1 MLLISSYSLG
11 KADVNYRA
19 GALCALELNCC
30 AGALCTLEL
39 NCCAGSKLPGSSP
52 RRCLFQR
59 CTFADASHLAHA
71 LLVAHASLAA
81 HAKGDETVS
90 NLISQISW
98 HRESDPGPPHYQCDA
113 LPTEPCQHI
122 LFRPFRAA
130 SDAFLCQMQKE
141 YYHSTG
147 SLASQKQKLICT
159 SFQ

>member
-1 MLLISSYSLG
+1 MLLISSYSLE

-30 AGALCTLEL
+30 AG
-39 NCCAGSKLPGSSP
+39 SKLPGGSP
-52 RRCLFQR
+52 RRCSFQR
-59 CTFADASHLAHA
+59 CTFADASRL
-71 LLVAHASLAA
+71 AHASLVA

-122 LFRPFRAA
+122 LFRPFRVT
-130 SDAFLCQMQKE
+130 SDAFLCQTQKE
-141 YYHSTG
+141 YYHSAG
-147 SLASQKQKLICT
+147 PLASQKQKLICT
-159 SFQ
+159 SFR

>member
-1 MLLISSYSLG
+1 MNVLGYDALLISSYSLG

-19 GALCALELNCC
+19 G
-30 AGALCTLEL
+30 
-39 NCCAGSKLPGSSP
+39 SKLPDSSV
-52 RRCLFQR
+52 RK
-59 CTFADASHLAHA
+59 
-71 LLVAHASLAA
+71 VVSLAMLNLDDA
-81 HAKGDETVS
+81 HSLVEHAKRDETVS

-122 LFRPFRAA
+122 LFRPFRVA
-130 SDAFLCQMQKE
+130 SDAFLCQTQKE
-141 YYHSTG
+141 YYHSIG